1 MKFVIFSGTTEGREL
16 SRRLSEAGA
25 QVTVCVA
32 TEYGSEEQGST
43 PGVEVRQG
51 PLSREEKAELLSDA
65 ALCVDATHPYA
76 RNISRSVRE
85 ACEAAEVQLL
95 RLKRQ
100 ESDLAGTILV
110 ESAAEAAAHLKT
122 REGNVLLTTG
132 AKELAAYSDLAPER
146 LFPRVLPSMDSI
158 AACEALGIPHRNII
172 AMQGPFSR
180 EMNTAMIRQYKIRSV
195 VSKDGGA
202 PGGFAEKAAAARETG
217 AELIVIRRPE
227 ETGLSFDEVLNLCTT
242 MLGIDANK
250 KCVEGETQ

>member
-16 SRRLSEAGA
+16 SRLLAEAGA

-43 PGVEVRQG
+43 PQVEVRQG
-51 PLSREEKAELLSDA
+51 PLSPEEKAGLLADA

-100 ESDLAGTILV
+100 ESDLAGAILV

-172 AMQGPFSR
+172 AMQGPFTR
-180 EMNTAMIRQYKIRSV
+180 ALNAALIRQFEITCLV
-195 VSKDGGA
+195 TKDGGT
-202 PGGFAEKAAAARETG
+202 PGGFPEKAAAARETG
-217 AELIVIRRPE
+217 AKLIVIRRPE
-227 ETGLSFDEVLNLCTT
+227 ETGQSFGEILALCEEKLREKTR
-242 MLGIDANK
+242 IP
-250 KCVEGETQ
+250 